1 MARSIER
8 VAAMPDEAWRDMS
21 DKAFATASRYSW
33 DDATDLFEKSLERA
47 IERARLGDFSTQPAS
62 PLPAASPAG
71 AGATAHSTTG

>member
-1 MARSIER
+1 
-8 VAAMPDEAWRDMS
+8 MS

-47 IERARLGDFSTQPAS
+47 VERARLGDFSTHPAS
-62 PLPAASPAG
+62 PLPASSPAG